1 MRAKDV
7 YIEIAQRYI
16 ASAKQLVSDEN
27 VTQEVIGFLTY
38 HALESIGSAVIVHFK
53 SSIPVNHETK
63 LNMFLSL
70 CKKHLAKSVNIHL
83 VATTIAKMVNSDY
96 RSRFLY
102 PEYQNTKIHKAPKEQ
117 ITTAE
122 VRLLIQDV
130 DRIIN
135 QIVNAI

>member
-7 YIEIAQRYI
+7 YTDIAQRYI

-27 VTQEVIGFLTY
+27 GTQEVIGFLTY
-38 HALESIGSAVIVHFK
+38 HALESIGTAVIVHYN

-70 CKKHLAKSVNIHL
+70 CKKHLSRVVNIHL
-83 VATTIAKMVNSDY
+83 VATTITTMVNSDY
-96 RSRFLY
+96 RSKFLY
-102 PEYQNTKIHKAPKEQ
+102 PEYQNAKIRKAPKEQ
-117 ITTAE
+117 ITMTE

>member
-1 MRAKDV
+1 M
-7 YIEIAQRYI
+7 
-16 ASAKQLVSDEN
+16 SDEN
-27 VTQEVIGFLTY
+27 GTQEVIGFLTY

-70 CKKHLAKSVNIHL
+70 CKKHLVKSVNIHL
-83 VATTIAKMVNSDY
+83 VAATIAKMVNSDY

-102 PEYQNTKIHKAPKEQ
+102 PEYQNAKIYKAPKEQ